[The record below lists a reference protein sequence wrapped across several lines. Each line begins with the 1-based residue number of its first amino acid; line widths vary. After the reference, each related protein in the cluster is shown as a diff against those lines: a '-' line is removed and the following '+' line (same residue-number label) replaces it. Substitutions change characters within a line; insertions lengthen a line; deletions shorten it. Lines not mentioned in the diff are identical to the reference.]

1 MKKNNQIDTKLPKKI
16 QWAKRCKK
24 KSWANVIFSVK
35 VGAKK
40 FVILMPFFF
49 FFGFFSGNYYVLLTG
64 PSPVQK
70 ARVEIRSFTLV
81 IYCASTLVLI

>member
-1 MKKNNQIDTKLPKKI
+1 MGKKMQ
-16 QWAKRCKK
+16 KK
-24 KSWANVIFSVK
+24 KLGERDLFGKSRRQK
-35 VGAKK
+35 VCYTYA
-40 FVILMPFFF
+40 IFF